1 MAVSKAQVAP
11 VSTSLDLGL
20 IGTRPTESRPA
31 RAPLT
36 HPLEATLVD
45 ALLRL
50 VQAQRQFAHEL
61 ALPEAKVFPQS
72 AGYLRSADLEG
83 MIRRWIQDPIHGPDR
98 IDAVIADLVGHQR
111 TITAALDDSL
121 LGDAYRSLAQ
131 PDIEDAPLWARVVRA
146 LLPRRWQ
153 EQADRDSSLRPLYM
167 LAPAFVVAYARFR
180 RTGD

>member
-111 TITAALDDSL
+111 TT
-121 LGDAYRSLAQ
+121 
-131 PDIEDAPLWARVVRA
+131 RA
-146 LLPRRWQ
+146 HSG
-153 EQADRDSSLRPLYM
+153 ASSM
-167 LAPAFVVAYARFR
+167 S
-180 RTGD
+180 G